1 MNLNLD
7 HLYQQIMDTEQQVHN
22 RVAHV
27 AERNT
32 NLFTNLFTFSDW
44 YNSRTV
50 LQHTGTK
57 LGKRFLTCA
66 QMLLIQKAFL
76 QRFTSYELLSVI
88 KLLRFLLF
96 FCWGRFFTVKQQEL
110 VWTWHYAFR

>member
-32 NLFTNLFTFSDW
+32 NLFTNLFTFSD
-44 YNSRTV
+44 
-50 LQHTGTK
+50 
-57 LGKRFLTCA
+57 
-66 QMLLIQKAFL
+66 
-76 QRFTSYELLSVI
+76 
-88 KLLRFLLF
+88 
-96 FCWGRFFTVKQQEL
+96 
-110 VWTWHYAFR
+110 